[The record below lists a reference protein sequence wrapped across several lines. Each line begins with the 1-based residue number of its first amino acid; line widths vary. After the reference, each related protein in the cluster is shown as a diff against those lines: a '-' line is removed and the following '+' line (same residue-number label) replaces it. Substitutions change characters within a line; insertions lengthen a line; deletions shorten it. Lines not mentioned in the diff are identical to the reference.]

1 MPQPSAQKNRRLAA
15 VFAILLFA
23 LLPPLALV
31 MPAVATA
38 PDAGAAPTR
47 LIVWLP
53 QDRAGDLAAASATL
67 DAADARPLAESRL
80 AGVWLVAVRDAD
92 APDRLYAGGARLVLS
107 GDGLLAGCLG
117 FRFIS

>member
-1 MPQPSAQKNRRLAA
+1 MPEAYAQKNRRLAA

-23 LLPPLALV
+23 LLPPLVLV

-38 PDAGAAPTR
+38 PDAGDSR
-47 LIVWLP
+47 QLIVWLP
-53 QDRAGDLAAASATL
+53 QDRAGDLAAASTTL

-80 AGVWLVAVRDAD
+80 TGVWLVAVRDAD
-92 APDRLYAGGARLVLS
+92 AADRLYAGGARLVLP

-117 FRFIS
+117 FRFVS